1 MREKQNFQ
9 NSKGRQEQNRKN
21 NLDSN
26 NRNNSLDKMNLE
38 ISSEFDANITQEEK
52 RDGTNLRNLANR
64 EQKKKSESRR

>member
-1 MREKQNFQ
+1 MKGKQNFQ
-9 NSKGRQEQNRKN
+9 NSKGRQAEEKRN

-26 NRNNSLDKMNLE
+26 NRQNIDNMNLE

-64 EQKKKSESRR
+64 AEKKKSESRR